1 MKILF
6 FYFLIVSYVLGMQ
19 IEDDPTFKLIYQ
31 QKQNSN
37 KIVLMLY
44 SAKTCPQC
52 SYMKEKVFKDK
63 EVKKFMDTHFVILEK
78 DINKDDLPNK
88 FEYFGIPTM
97 FFIDREGK
105 QIGKIVG
112 SSRAKQFLEQLKK
125 VVDK

>member
-1 MKILF
+1 MKIF
-6 FYFLIVSYVLGMQ
+6 FIYFLIVIYVFSMQ

-31 QKQNSN
+31 QKQNSD

-52 SYMKEKVFKDK
+52 AYMKEKVFKDE

-97 FFIDREGK
+97 FFIDKNGK
-105 QIGKIVG
+105 QIAKIIG
-112 SSRAKQFLEQLKK
+112 SSRAKSFLEQLKQ
-125 VVDK
+125 VVNR